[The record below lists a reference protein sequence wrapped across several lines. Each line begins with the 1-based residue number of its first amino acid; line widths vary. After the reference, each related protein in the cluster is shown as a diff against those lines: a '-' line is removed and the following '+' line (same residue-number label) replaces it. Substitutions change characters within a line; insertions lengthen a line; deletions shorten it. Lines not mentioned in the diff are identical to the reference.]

1 MAMKVKNIDI
11 IIESEEEF
19 FKRAGKVFSKL
30 DKEKTPNKFQERLS
44 FENLDALRK
53 VLTKQR
59 LKLLHVIKHK
69 QPKSIYELSKITKR
83 DMKNIRD
90 DLSKLESLGLI
101 ELVKDTKQSRE
112 PLIPIIKFDKLQV
125 GIEI

>member
-11 IIESEEEF
+11 VIESEEEF
-19 FKRAGKVFSKL
+19 YKRAKNAFSDL
-30 DKEKTPNKFQERLS
+30 DKRKFPTKFQERLS
-44 FENLDALRK
+44 FESLDALRK

-59 LKLLHVIKHK
+59 LKLLHTIKHK
-69 QPKSIYELSKITKR
+69 QPKSIYELAKITKR

-101 ELVKDTKQSRE
+101 ELIKDTKHSRE
-112 PLIPIIKFDKLQV
+112 PLIPIVKFDKLQV

>member
-1 MAMKVKNIDI
+1 MAMKIKNIEI
-11 IIESEEEF
+11 VIESEEEF
-19 FKRAGKVFSKL
+19 YNRAGKTFSDL
-30 DKEKTPNKFQERLS
+30 DRDKTSNKFQERLS
-44 FENLDALRK
+44 FESLDALRK
-53 VLTKQR
+53 VLTIQR

-69 QPKSIYELSKITKR
+69 QPKSIYELAKITKR
-83 DMKNIRD
+83 DIKNIRD

-101 ELVKDTKQSRE
+101 ELIKNTKLSRK